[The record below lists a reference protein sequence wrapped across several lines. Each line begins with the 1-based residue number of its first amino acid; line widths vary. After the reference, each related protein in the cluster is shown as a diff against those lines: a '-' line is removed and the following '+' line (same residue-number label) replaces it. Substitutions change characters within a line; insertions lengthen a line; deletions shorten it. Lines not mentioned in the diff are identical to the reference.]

1 MKHYTNNRSFSLV
14 EIIVYMGIV
23 STVLV
28 SISLIFINVIF
39 SQAKYQAMALT
50 NQNARFILEKII
62 RTVEN
67 ADSVNSITEKKIDLN
82 FLDANQNPTI
92 IEITSQNQI
101 TIKEGASDTIAL
113 NSHWVAVD
121 YATSKFIQINQGAI
135 QAVKIELKVKASQ
148 YDTMVSPTRQEFT
161 FEQTYY
167 ATAQIN
173 KFIQEP
179 ATALSLADKT
189 KSLSS
194 QADWEAGDR
203 VNIDTTTS
211 LGDMKMSSGASG
223 IKLDLLAMYN
233 ADNNIVTATTDSAN
247 RSKTIDGSLTT
258 AWVATADMQTTHTWI
273 IDLGA
278 NHIIVYVAINSII
291 SATVGMGNVQISK
304 KSDGDSSYIVIC
316 HGSLAQGAWNK
327 TDSSTECNP
336 PGIIHPFDARY
347 LKLSINNGTL
357 GMPVTWTVNEF
368 EIYITGVQTVLSAT
382 HTSAIAQIGSA
393 GAVQYKTFNA
403 TENEPDNADIRYRF
417 RRTKSSDSWTGSWTD
432 YIDYTGSAIDL
443 TSYSELDIS
452 KSDINSGKTFLQVK
466 TQFTRATSAPD
477 PSVSDY
483 TVVYSETQLSP
494 SCSLTYQ
501 ALDPYDDWK
510 DGAISQTSLTA
521 TTGSVVLDKQGS
533 AYYSSGTHT
542 SAQAQLGADNIQRY
556 CCFVPTESKPAGT
569 KISYRFRVSTQNGN
583 HFGDWTE
590 YAEFTGSAI
599 DLSALLT
606 ADDISDNRFYIQVD
620 AKLETTDTTNT
631 PELKKYELYYCK

>member
-1 MKHYTNNRSFSLV
+1 MKYHANNRSFSLV

-50 NQNARFILEKII
+50 NQNARFILEKVV
-62 RTVEN
+62 RAVKN

-82 FLDANQNPTI
+82 FLDASQNPTI

-101 TIKEGASDTIAL
+101 LIKEGASDAVIL
-113 NSHWVAVD
+113 NLHWVAVD
-121 YATSKFIQINQGAI
+121 YTASKFIQINQGSI

-148 YDTMVSPTRQEFT
+148 YDTMVFPTRQEFT
-161 FEQTYY
+161 FEQTYF
-167 ATAQIN
+167 ATALVN
-173 KFIQEP
+173 KFTQEP
-179 ATALSLADKT
+179 ASAPGLADKT

-203 VNIDTTTS
+203 VNIDTATS
-211 LGDMKMSSGASG
+211 SGDMKMSSGASAT
-223 IKLDLLAMYN
+223 KLDLLAMYN
-233 ADNNIVTATTDSAN
+233 ANNNIITATTDSAN
-247 RSKTIDGSLTT
+247 RSKTIDGSLAT
-258 AWVATADMQTTHTWI
+258 AWVATAGMQTTHTWI

-278 NHIIVYVAINSII
+278 NNTIAYVAINSTI
-291 SATVGMGNVQISK
+291 STTVGMGNVQISK
-304 KSDGDSSYIVIC
+304 KQNVGSYSAVC
-316 HGSLAQGAWNK
+316 SGPLAQGAWNK
-327 TDSSTECNP
+327 TNSSTECNP
-336 PGIIHPFDARY
+336 PAHPFAARY
-347 LKLSINNGTL
+347 LKLSITNSTL
-357 GMPVTWTVNEF
+357 GMPVTWDVNEF
-368 EIYITGVQTVLSAT
+368 EIYTTAVQTVLSAT

-403 TENEPDNADIRYRF
+403 TENEPANADIRYRF

-432 YIDYTGSAIDL
+432 YIDYTGSEIDL

-452 KSDINSGKTFLQVK
+452 ESDINSGKTFLQVE
-466 TQFTRATSAPD
+466 TQFTRLDSAPD

-483 TVVYSETQLSP
+483 TVVYTETQLSP

-521 TTGSVVLDKQGS
+521 TTGSVVLDKQQS

-569 KISYRFRVSTQNGN
+569 KISYSFRVSTQSGN

-606 ADDISDNRFYIQVD
+606 TDDISDNRFYIQVD
-620 AKLETTDTTNT
+620 AKLETTDTANT